1 MSLRVHLGRLATAVV
16 ASTGLAFAQS
26 PEGAPAPPALLINEV
41 DSDTPLLPV
50 NDSAEFI
57 EFLSP
62 TPNAS
67 LVGYTVVF
75 FNGNATGTPSQQR
88 AYFALNLTGST
99 DANGYYLIGNVFVV
113 PTPSQTFAVNFL
125 QNGADAVALYL
136 NAPAALWNTTSA
148 NGTPVGSPPAGA
160 ILVDAVV
167 YDTNDA
173 DEPVLIAALTPGQPQ
188 IDENGSGSS
197 DLRSIGRCG
206 DGAGGALV
214 TTAYRPMVP
223 TPKASNLCPAN
234 DDCAGAVEIFDGV
247 NPGAPLGA
255 DGSTFTN
262 VGSAPSSGYLFPTSS
277 WPDAAP
283 AVSAIGCPTAY
294 GDAPDVWFKYVA
306 TCEAV
311 TVSTCTPSGFASLGT
326 ITNTV
331 LHVLDGCAGALV
343 ACSDDT
349 QANGCT
355 QHASAQF
362 AATVGATYY
371 IRVRS
376 TGSFAGTF
384 YLHVRRGAALEDAVG
399 SPGTPP
405 DVNPLIRPRMTGT
418 PPILGGSGTLFGAQF
433 AANSPAH
440 VFYSDCGAGATDF
453 SVLWPGLIGYLD
465 LGSIQLLTTTTTD
478 ASGRFALTGALPT
491 DPGLTCLSVC
501 FQTVCTPMSGTPTF
515 QFSSLMTMTFA
526 AP

>member
-41 DSDTPLLPV
+41 DSDTPTLPV
-50 NDSAEFI
+50 NDAAEFI

-99 DANGYYLIGNVFVV
+99 DANGYYLIGNSGVV

-173 DEPVLIAALTPGQPQ
+173 DEPALISALTPGQPQ
-188 IDENGSGSS
+188 IDEQGSGSG
-197 DLRSIGRCG
+197 DLRSIGRCA

-214 TTAYRPMVP
+214 TTAYRAMNP
-223 TPKASNLCPAN
+223 TPKAAN
-234 DDCAGAVEIFDGV
+234 DCPVNDECEGAREIFDGI
-247 NPGAPLGA
+247 NPSPPVGVSGFTWSSVGA
-255 DGSTFTN
+255 
-262 VGSAPSSGYLFPTSS
+262 APSTSYGLPTFP
-277 WPDAAP
+277 WPDASP
-283 AVSAIGCPTAY
+283 AVSAIGCPTTY
-294 GDAPDVWFKYVA
+294 FDGPDVWFKYTA
-306 TCEAV
+306 TCSAV
-311 TVSTCTPSGFASLGT
+311 TISTCTPAGFTPGT
-326 ITNTV
+326 LTNTLLMV
-331 LHVLDGCAGALV
+331 VDACGGARI
-343 ACSDDT
+343 ACNDDT
-349 QANGCT
+349 NANGCT
-355 QHASAQF
+355 TLSSVQF
-362 AATVGATYY
+362 AATVGTTYF
-371 IRVRS
+371 IRAKS
-376 TGSFAGTF
+376 LGGAAGSF
-384 YLHVRRGAALEDAVG
+384 YLHVRPGAALEDAVG

-433 AANSPAH
+433 EANSPAH

-453 SVLWPGLIGYLD
+453 SVLWPGLTGYLD

-478 ASGRFALTGALPT
+478 AAGRFALTGALPT